1 MSAGRL
7 SFRARG
13 TRRRVARATAIA
25 CSFPSGPKRMD
36 RLDLNDVH
44 VFVRVVER
52 GGFAKV
58 AREENVPTSTVS
70 RAVSRLE
77 HALGV
82 RLVDRTSRT
91 MRVTD
96 DGRAFFAS
104 VAPAVAAVGDAA
116 RDLESVGRTPH
127 GRLRVSASGDVGT
140 TLLPRI
146 VTSFVEECP
155 NVEIEID
162 LASRRVNL
170 VEEGFDLAVRAGPLD
185 DSSLVARK
193 LGDVDLALYASAAYV
208 ERHGTPSGIDEIG
221 HHRCVLFRPRAGAA
235 EWALTSGDGK
245 DARVAVRGRIGG
257 NDYSFVRAAVAAGAG
272 IGLLPRVVAEAG
284 SPLEPLLRVL
294 PDLAARGG
302 ALYAVHPSSKHVPP
316 KVTAFRDFLAESFAK
331 LADVPAAR
339 GPSRKK
345 RAS

>member
-1 MSAGRL
+1 
-7 SFRARG
+7 
-13 TRRRVARATAIA
+13 
-25 CSFPSGPKRMD
+25 MD
-36 RLDLNDVH
+36 RLDLNDVF

-58 AREENVPTSTVS
+58 AREESVPTSTVS

-104 VAPAVAAVGDAA
+104 VAPAVAAVSDAA
-116 RDLESVGRTPH
+116 RDLESAGHTPH
-127 GRLRVSASGDVGT
+127 GRLRISASGDVGT
-140 TLLPRI
+140 TILPRI
-146 VTSFVEECP
+146 VTEFTEQCP

-185 DSSLVARK
+185 DSTLVARK

-208 ERHGTPSGIDEIG
+208 QRYGTPATSEDLGT
-221 HHRCVLFRPRAGAA
+221 HRCVLFRPRAGVA
-235 EWALTSGDGK
+235 EWALTGADGR
-245 DARVAVRGRIGG
+245 DARVAVHGRIGG
-257 NDYSFVRAAVAAGAG
+257 HDFSFVRAAVAAGAG
-272 IGLLPRVVAEAG
+272 IGLLPRIVAEAG
-284 SPLEPLLRVL
+284 TPLEPLLRVL
-294 PDLAARGG
+294 PDLVSRGG

-316 KVTAFRDFLAESFAK
+316 KVTAFRDFLAQSFAR
-331 LADVPAAR
+331 LSDGAAPARVP
-339 GPSRKK
+339 PRKK
-345 RAS
+345 RVS